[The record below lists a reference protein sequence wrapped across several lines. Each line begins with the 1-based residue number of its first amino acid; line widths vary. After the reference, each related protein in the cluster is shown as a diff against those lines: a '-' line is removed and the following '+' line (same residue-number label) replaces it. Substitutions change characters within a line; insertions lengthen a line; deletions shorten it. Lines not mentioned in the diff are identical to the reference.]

1 MTTLGLELCDVS
13 LRAAKAAEGQPI
25 EVLETPNGIGALLDW
40 PGFIAQDARELA
52 YGRTAEG
59 VWHVHPRKVCHN
71 FLDHLSREASPLAQD
86 GKFLSYSQ
94 LSYFFLGDFNRQVL
108 APAAADRVVLAVPGA
123 YLKDATT
130 EEEKIGLLLGMSREI
145 RWPLAAVTD
154 MACAALCDPRLTG
167 LHASWP
173 VVVLDVH
180 LHSTEITLFMPEG
193 RLRRADFVQ
202 MPQLGL
208 VQFFKQA
215 TTALG
220 NRFLRHT
227 AFDILAD
234 GRLEQAFYRQ
244 VKEFILSRAPEFHFQ
259 INTAKRA
266 YEMNATREQLRADAQ
281 PAVTSLLGGITSLL
295 GKHGIDLHA
304 CTLAMTA
311 RAAAIPGLDTRLRQS
326 GLNHILRLPQDA
338 AAYGAV
344 HLGTSLPVPD
354 DISDVPV
361 ITAVELAQ
369 ASLRGG
375 ALWEARLHRANV
387 TGPRNVPT
395 HVIIEGIGHP
405 LLGNGKVSIG
415 APGRAGVDVALPEP
429 FKASPDC
436 VVQLMREGER
446 LWFDENLA
454 GGAPTAPAEVAVPAK
469 VPVEAGD
476 RMVVRLGEVGVELL
490 FAACRPGNRP
500 ERGF

>member
-1 MTTLGLELCDVS
+1 MKTLGLELCDVS
-13 LRAAKAAEGQPI
+13 LRAAKADVGQPA
-25 EVLETPNGIGALLDW
+25 EVLDTPNGIGALVDW
-40 PGFIAQDARELA
+40 PGFVAQDGSDFSF
-52 YGRTAEG
+52 GRNAEG

-94 LSYFFLGDFNRQVL
+94 LSYFFLGDFDRQVI
-108 APAAADRVVLAVPGA
+108 APAAAQRLVLAVPGA
-123 YLKDATT
+123 YLKDAAT
-130 EEEKIGLLLGMSREI
+130 EEEKVGLLLGLARELK
-145 RWPLAAVTD
+145 WPLAAVAD
-154 MACAALCDPRLTG
+154 MAAAALCDPRLTG

-180 LHSTEITLFMPEG
+180 LHGSEITLFLPG
-193 RLRRADFVQ
+193 DGLRRADFMP

-266 YEMNATREQLRADAQ
+266 YEMNATREQLRVDAQ
-281 PAVTSLLGGITSLL
+281 PTVTTLLGGVTMLL
-295 GKHGIDLHA
+295 GKHGIDPHA
-304 CTLAMTA
+304 CTLALTA
-311 RAAAIPGLDTRLRQS
+311 RAAAIPGLDTRLRQA
-326 GLNHILRLPQDA
+326 GINHILRLAQDA
-338 AAYGAV
+338 ATCGAV
-344 HLGTSLPVPD
+344 HLGGMLAVPE

-361 ITAVELAQ
+361 LTSVELAQ
-369 ASLRGG
+369 ASLKQG
-375 ALWEARLHRANV
+375 ALWEARLHRA
-387 TGPRNVPT
+387 TIAGARTVPT
-395 HVIIEGIGHP
+395 HVIIEGVGHP
-405 LLGNGKVSIG
+405 LLGNGVVQIG
-415 APGRAGVDVALPEP
+415 APGRPGVDVALPEP

-436 VVQLMREGER
+436 VVQLVRDGER
-446 LWFDENLA
+446 LWFDENQA
-454 GGAPTAPAEVAVPAK
+454 GGGATPAEVAVSAK

-490 FAACRPGNRP
+490 FAACRNHPRADRNA
-500 ERGF
+500 